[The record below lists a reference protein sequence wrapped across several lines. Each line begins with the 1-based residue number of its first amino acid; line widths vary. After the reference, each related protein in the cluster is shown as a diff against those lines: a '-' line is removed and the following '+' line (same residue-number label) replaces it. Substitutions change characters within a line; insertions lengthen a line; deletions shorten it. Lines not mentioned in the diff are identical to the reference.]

1 MSVHPVKP
9 LVRCPRC
16 HSRLISPQQ
25 LDSCHDGVIVD
36 RRCPECGHQD
46 RVVTTAFAAA
56 VWARHET
63 RVAACMRAF
72 ADALA
77 DGAPVQVTDI
87 APA

>member
-1 MSVHPVKP
+1 VSVHPVKP
-9 LVRCPRC
+9 LVRCPCCR
-16 HSRLISPQQ
+16 SRLISPQG

-36 RRCPECGHQD
+36 RRCPECGHRD

-56 VWARHET
+56 VWARQEA
-63 RVAACMRAF
+63 RVAAAMLAL

-77 DGAPVQVTDI
+77 DGAPLHVTDI